1 MYPYMY
7 IHISSYYVPI
17 LHTYICI
24 KKRYRMLLFIYIY
37 TIVRSQGNNSEMENK
52 FALKLLE
59 IRQSNRNVNKNI
71 KMSIRSK
78 KKKKRKDSFKTLRR
92 F

>member
-1 MYPYMY
+1 
-7 IHISSYYVPI
+7 
-17 LHTYICI
+17 
-24 KKRYRMLLFIYIY
+24 
-37 TIVRSQGNNSEMENK
+37 MENK

-78 KKKKRKDSFKTLRR
+78 KKKKTIIITIYNSCN
-92 F
+92 